1 MSIIHWICL
10 VLEDFDIWVY
20 NSLNLFSS
28 WWLWYM
34 SLLKNPNVNNIY
46 LSLLKRLEEKVWRYL
61 RGKQKP
67 INQKTD
73 NTKPKERKK
82 RPNNDIQ
89 NAHRNLI
96 LSMLNLSFGLSKEN
110 LISKMKI
117 YFVLGPNK
125 YVIYENM
132 LKLVFI

>member
-1 MSIIHWICL
+1 MKIS
-10 VLEDFDIWVY
+10 
-20 NSLNLFSS
+20 
-28 WWLWYM
+28 
-34 SLLKNPNVNNIY
+34 K
-46 LSLLKRLEEKVWRYL
+46 
-61 RGKQKP
+61 GKTEANKSKDRQHKAKGKK
-67 INQKTD
+67 KT
-73 NTKPKERKK
+73 
-82 RPNNDIQ
+82 PNNDIQ